1 MLLGGGVT
9 DIISHMYKNI
19 ISLEN
24 LYEAWREFI
33 RGKKNK
39 KDVMEF
45 SLNLSENIFKLYLD
59 LKNKTY
65 THGGYEEFHIS
76 DPKPRVIHKA
86 SVRDRL
92 LHHAMY
98 RILYPYFDKQ
108 FIYDSYSCRL
118 GKGTYKACNRF
129 RYFSRKVSQN
139 NTRTCWV
146 LQCDVRKFFAS
157 IDHQILLDEIK
168 KHPSIDTDTQWLI
181 ENVVRSFQSTEE
193 AKGLPLG
200 NLTSQLLV
208 NIYANKLDQ
217 YIKHALRMKYYIR
230 YADDFV
236 FLSQNKD
243 ELEIILIMIQNFLKN
258 ELGLQLHPNK
268 VFLKTLGSGVDFLG
282 WVHLPT
288 HRVLRTATKR
298 KMMCKLKNNP
308 RKETVQ
314 SYLGLLGWGNT
325 YKLKNEAN
333 VI

>member
-1 MLLGGGVT
+1 MQNKKITYT
-9 DIISHMYKNI
+9 DIISI
-19 ISLEN
+19 EN
-24 LYEAWREFI
+24 LLCAWREFQK
-33 RGKKNK
+33 GKRKR
-39 KDVMEF
+39 KDVQ
-45 SLNLSENIFKLYLD
+45 IFQLHLMDNVFDLHLD

-65 THGGYEEFHIS
+65 SHGGYEEFHIS

-108 FIYDSYSCRL
+108 FIHDSYSCRL
-118 GKGTYKACNRF
+118 GKGTHKACNRF

-168 KHPSIDTDTQWLI
+168 KYSDIDIDTLWLI

-193 AKGLPLG
+193 GKGLPLG

-243 ELEIILIMIQNFLKN
+243 ELEVVLVMVRNFLKN
-258 ELGLQLHPNK
+258 ELRLQLHPNK

-282 WVHLPT
+282 WVHFPI

-308 RKETVQ
+308 RKKTVQ
-314 SYLGLLGWGNT
+314 LYLGLLGWGNT
-325 YKLKNEAN
+325 YKLKNKIN
-333 VI
+333 MI

>member
-1 MLLGGGVT
+1 
-9 DIISHMYKNI
+9 
-19 ISLEN
+19 
-24 LYEAWREFI
+24 
-33 RGKKNK
+33 
-39 KDVMEF
+39 
-45 SLNLSENIFKLYLD
+45 
-59 LKNKTY
+59 
-65 THGGYEEFHIS
+65 
-76 DPKPRVIHKA
+76 
-86 SVRDRL
+86 
-92 LHHAMY
+92 
-98 RILYPYFDKQ
+98 
-108 FIYDSYSCRL
+108 
-118 GKGTYKACNRF
+118 
-129 RYFSRKVSQN
+129 
-139 NTRTCWV
+139 
-146 LQCDVRKFFAS
+146 
-157 IDHQILLDEIK
+157 
-168 KHPSIDTDTQWLI
+168 
-181 ENVVRSFQSTEE
+181 
-193 AKGLPLG
+193 
-200 NLTSQLLV
+200 
-208 NIYANKLDQ
+208 
-217 YIKHALRMKYYIR
+217 MKYYIR